1 MLHEVK
7 GTISGF
13 GEIKK
18 WASQDGSRS
27 GANMKLTIDVPTG
40 GRGGFYKILFNCD
53 EKTIDKLRHLPI
65 GTPINVKF
73 SLYARDWNGKL
84 YNNVDLVDFA
94 ELGGKMAEEAGAPTR
109 TSAPASSAGFSQ
121 EDFNADVDDLPF
133 K

>member
-18 WASQDGSRS
+18 WTSQDGSRS

-53 EKTIDKLRHLPI
+53 EKTIDKLCHLYI

-73 SLYARDWNGKL
+73 SLYAREWNGKL

-94 ELGGKMAEEAGAPTR
+94 LVGAESAPA
-109 TSAPASSAGFSQ
+109 SAPASSAGFSQ
-121 EDFNADVDDLPF
+121 EDFNANIDDLPF